1 MKKEV
6 LIYKEIAMKTMKLED
21 YLNLDYAIEVEII
34 SPEDGGGILMYMP
47 ELGKDSCLGDGE
59 NFDEAYKNLKKSQQS
74 IITYAL
80 EKGIDI
86 PLPAKIQYEDFS
98 GKFLMRLPKELHYR
112 LALEAKDN
120 GISLNSWVNYLLT
133 KASGNI
139 DIKKICDTID
149 KKFSCLSINSPHLQ
163 NLNGKLADY
172 APKEYAKAS

>member
-1 MKKEV
+1 
-6 LIYKEIAMKTMKLED
+6 MKLEN
-21 YLNLDYAIEVEII
+21 YLNLDYTIEVEMI

-59 NFDEAYKNLKKSQQS
+59 SFDEAYRKLKKCQQS
-74 IITYAL
+74 ILEYAL
-80 EKGIDI
+80 EKGIEI
-86 PLPAKIQYEDFS
+86 PLPSKVKYEDYS
-98 GKFLMRLPKELHYR
+98 GKFLMRVPKELHYK

-149 KKFSCLSINSPHLQ
+149 KKFSCLSVNSPYSQVWNEQLKIFI
-163 NLNGKLADY
+163 NIDKF
-172 APKEYAKAS
+172 EKAA